1 MNRDE
6 YDIENEP
13 QEQYDN
19 EYYLDEPETEEQ
31 KLYQD
36 NPYMF
41 VDKVSE
47 VKDLVK
53 EYCETQKVPLCK
65 YLRNEDI
72 YELLDY

>member
-1 MNRDE
+1 MSRDE
-6 YDIENEP
+6 YEIEHEP

-19 EYYLDEPETEEQ
+19 EYYLDEPDNGEQ

-36 NPYMF
+36 NPYIF

-47 VKDLVK
+47 IKDLVM
-53 EYCETQKVPLCK
+53 EYCHEQKVPLCK